1 MESSLKSMSSYLTKE
16 NPQELSQNHICSVKT
31 REQSDQG
38 TSWTLWEE
46 GYSQVQLHKMQV
58 EDPYIGPILEWKE
71 MGHKTKIFLHGSH
84 FKYSRL
90 SVSLHSQSLGLLH
103 LDI

>member
-38 TSWTLWEE
+38 TSWTLWEG

-71 MGHKTKIFLHGSH
+71 MGHKTKI
-84 FKYSRL
+84 
-90 SVSLHSQSLGLLH
+90 
-103 LDI
+103 